1 MSRTL
6 KTEGIVLKKK
16 NLPTQDVIVTLF
28 THDIGRMRILAKGV
42 KKISSKR
49 LPHLQTGNII
59 KAVIYNS
66 EKKLYLQE
74 TSLISGL
81 SQIKKDPKKLSFVY
95 FYFHLIDRLL
105 PENQQELEIYKAT
118 KRFLIDLSKSA
129 TTLPLLEKHLNI
141 LLKKLGYISR
151 KSSLEELH
159 RLAEELINEK
169 VPLII
174 I

>member
-1 MSRTL
+1 MSRTS

-16 NLPTQDVIVTLF
+16 NLPTQDMIVTIF
-28 THDIGRMRILAKGV
+28 TQEMGKIRILAKGV

-59 KAVIYNS
+59 NAVIYNS

-81 SQIKKDPKKLSFVY
+81 SQIKKNSKKISFVY
-95 FYFHLIDRLL
+95 FYFHIIDRLL
-105 PENQQELEIYKAT
+105 PENQQELEIYNAVKH
-118 KRFLIDLSKSA
+118 FLIDLSKSA
-129 TTLPLLEKHLNI
+129 STIPLLERHLNI
-141 LLKKLGYISR
+141 LLKKLGYIN
-151 KSSLEELH
+151 KKGTLDELH
-159 RLAEELINEK
+159 KTVEELINEK